1 MKILIT
7 GADGFIGKN
16 LNHRLIS
23 RSDMEVKLF
32 VRSNHESD
40 ISSQLE
46 GIDFVFHL
54 AGSNRPENP
63 NDFITNNV
71 DLTKSLCNA
80 IKSHINKTGKK
91 ISLVLASS
99 IQSIKDT
106 PYGKSKLA
114 AEKFVFT
121 LAEDHSVKTYI
132 YRLPNIF
139 GKWCRPNYNSVVA
152 TFCHNIAR
160 DIPIQIDNPST
171 LISLVY
177 VEDLIDSFMRLIDN
191 NSDEHDSSDTLI
203 VRPEYSISLGEL
215 AILIRKFK
223 DSRKTLILEKVG
235 TGLMRALYSTYIS
248 YLPTESFKYSIP
260 SYKDSRGSFIEMIK
274 TQESGQISF
283 FSAHPGV
290 TRGSHYHNSKTEK
303 FLVAKGKASFKFKNL
318 ATGENFELE
327 TSDDNPEI
335 VETIPGWAH
344 SITNVGNDEM
354 IVILWANEILN
365 KNKPDTYQYAI

>member
-16 LNHRLIS
+16 FKLRLSEQPQHEIRLFTRNNS
-23 RSDMEVKLF
+23 AKNIDELLDEV
-32 VRSNHESD
+32 
-40 ISSQLE
+40 
-46 GIDFVFHL
+46 DFVFHF
-54 AGSNRPENP
+54 AGVNRPENP

-71 DLTKSLCNA
+71 DLTKNLCNA
-80 IKSHINKTGKK
+80 IKSQIDKTGKQ
-91 ISLVLASS
+91 ISLVLTSS

-114 AEKFVFT
+114 AEQFVLA
-121 LAEDHSVKTYI
+121 LAEDHRVKTYI

-160 DIPIQIDNPST
+160 DIPIQIDNPSA

-177 VEDLIDSFMRLIDN
+177 VEDLIDSFIRLIDN
-191 NSDEHDSSDTLI
+191 NFAECDSSDTLI
-203 VRPEYSISLGEL
+203 VRPEYRISVDEL
-215 AILIRKFK
+215 AILIHKFK
-223 DSRKTLILEKVG
+223 NSRHTLILEQVG

-303 FLVAKGKASFKFKNL
+303 FLVAKGKASFQFKNL
-318 ATGENFELE
+318 ATGENFALE
-327 TSDDNPEI
+327 TSEDNPEV

-344 SITNVGNDEM
+344 SITNVGSDEM

-365 KNKPDTYQYAI
+365 KNKPDTYQYVI